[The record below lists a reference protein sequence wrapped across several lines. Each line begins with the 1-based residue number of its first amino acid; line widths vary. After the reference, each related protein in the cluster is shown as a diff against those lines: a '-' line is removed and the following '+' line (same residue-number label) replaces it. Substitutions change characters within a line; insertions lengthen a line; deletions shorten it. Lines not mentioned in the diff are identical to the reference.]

1 MEKQIKIA
9 EKLYKCRDTAK
20 RFFRDE
26 YPEKLRTYKNIIEAH
41 QKKFSIDV
49 LPSVYEI
56 CSWESVRDDGMMTI
70 LFMAAAVELIEP
82 SA

>member
-1 MEKQIKIA
+1 MEKEVQIA
-9 EKLYKCRDTAK
+9 AKLYECRDIAK

-26 YPEKLRTYKNIIEAH
+26 YSEKLRTYKNIIEGH
-41 QKKFSIDV
+41 QKEFNLDV

-56 CSWESVRDDGMMTI
+56 CSLESVRDDGMIII

-82 SA
+82 G